1 MNPLTLKVAI
11 AGTYLVVPASKSWQ
25 IDKVFISTDNGY
37 TIQINKNILKPVY
50 HAGDTIRL
58 PYYVAEME
66 LAGKVNPAQYTLYIT
81 ETE

>member
-1 MNPLTLKVAI
+1 MNPLMFKVVI
-11 AGTYLVVPASKSWQ
+11 AGSYILVPPAKNWSVEKL
-25 IDKVFISTDNGY
+25 FISTDNGFN
-37 TIQINKNILKPVY
+37 IQINKDILKPIY

>member
-1 MNPLTLKVAI
+1 MFKVVI
-11 AGTYLVVPASKSWQ
+11 AGSYLVVPCGKCWK
-25 IDKVFISTDNGY
+25 IDKLFISTDNGY
-37 TIQINKNILKPVY
+37 NIQINKNLLNPVY

-66 LAGKVNPAQYTLYIT
+66 LAGKVNPAQYTLHIN